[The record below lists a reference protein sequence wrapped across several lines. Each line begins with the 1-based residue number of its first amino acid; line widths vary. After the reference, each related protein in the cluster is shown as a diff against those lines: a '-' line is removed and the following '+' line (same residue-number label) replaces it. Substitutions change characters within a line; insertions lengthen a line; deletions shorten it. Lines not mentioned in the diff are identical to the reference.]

1 MKTSNHNVAR
11 YIPDLTKAAI
21 WWLHYSYGE
30 GLKYR
35 ALLAKTHPEMYSV
48 LCQAYLDETR
58 TPEDLQD
65 VLDQVAE
72 VINLE
77 ILAE

>member
-1 MKTSNHNVAR
+1 MKALNKPAEL
-11 YIPDLTKAAI
+11 YMPDLTKATI
-21 WWLHYSYGE
+21 WWLHYTYGE

-48 LCQAYLDETR
+48 LCQAYLDETL

-65 VLDQVAE
+65 VLDEVAE

-77 ILAE
+77 IIKE

>member
-1 MKTSNHNVAR
+1 MKALNKPAEL
-11 YIPDLTKAAI
+11 YMPDLTKAAV
-21 WWLHYSYGE
+21 WWLHYTYGE
-30 GLKYR
+30 GMKYR
-35 ALLAKTHPEMYSV
+35 HLLTKTHPEMYSV
-48 LCQAYLDETR
+48 LCQAFLDEAL

-77 ILAE
+77 IIKE

>member
-1 MKTSNHNVAR
+1 MKPVNHVKEL
-11 YIPDLTKAAI
+11 YMPDLSKAAI
-21 WWLHYSYGE
+21 WWLHYTYGE
-30 GLKYR
+30 GMKYR
-35 ALLAKTHPEMYSV
+35 HLLTKTHPEMYSV
-48 LCQAYLDETR
+48 LCQAFLEETL
-58 TPEDLQD
+58 TPEDLQE

>member
-1 MKTSNHNVAR
+1 MKPTNHTKEL
-11 YIPDLTKAAI
+11 YIPDLTKAAV
-21 WWLHYSYGE
+21 WWLRYTYGE
-30 GLKYR
+30 GMKYR
-35 ALLAKTHPEMYSV
+35 HLLTKTHPEMYIV
-48 LCQAYLDETR
+48 LCQAFIDETL

>member
-1 MKTSNHNVAR
+1 MKTVTRNQEL
-11 YIPDLTKAAI
+11 YMPDLTKAAV
-21 WWLHYSYGE
+21 WWLHYTYGE
-30 GLKYR
+30 GMKYR
-35 ALLAKTHPEMYSV
+35 HLLTKTHPEMYSV
-48 LCQAYLDETR
+48 LCQAFLDETL

-77 ILAE
+77 IIKE